1 MKIIQLHI
9 YLLMWSQVTESL
21 TNLAVTLG
29 ADVNISCDLDIEEIY
44 CDVFFIVSGLVKSYI
59 DVTGRSKNDT
69 SAQNSNNLQL
79 PMEVLEMIL
88 LEVVLL
94 KGDTAYMTLSLTC
107 SCFRALVNT
116 PQFRQKVHFTWLDRV
131 SWVTMCSGSLVPPF
145 ALPGR
150 NPPVYHIS
158 RVHANYGAYGTGFTY

>member
-44 CDVFFIVSGLVKSYI
+44 C
-59 DVTGRSKNDT
+59 
-69 SAQNSNNLQL
+69 
-79 PMEVLEMIL
+79 
-88 LEVVLL
+88 
-94 KGDTAYMTLSLTC
+94 
-107 SCFRALVNT
+107 
-116 PQFRQKVHFTWLDRV
+116 
-131 SWVTMCSGSLVPPF
+131 MCSGSLVPLF